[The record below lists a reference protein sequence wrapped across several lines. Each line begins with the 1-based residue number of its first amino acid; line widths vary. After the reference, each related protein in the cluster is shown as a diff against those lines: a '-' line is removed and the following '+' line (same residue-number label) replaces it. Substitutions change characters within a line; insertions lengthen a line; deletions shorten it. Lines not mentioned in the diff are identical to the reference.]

1 MLLHTKA
8 AIHIKGCS
16 FELGRLLQIFSR
28 MLVIWWSD
36 LGHSF
41 FHSKNQVTNALVCQ
55 SSKTTEIERF
65 HWMDELL
72 GSSEDVIAEY

>member
-8 AIHIKGCS
+8 AINIKGCS

-55 SSKTTEIERF
+55 SSKTREIERF

>member
-8 AIHIKGCS
+8 AINKRAAVLKWDS
-16 FELGRLLQIFSR
+16 MLQIFSR
-28 MLVIWWSD
+28 IEVIWWSD

-55 SSKTTEIERF
+55 SSKPTEIQRF
-65 HWMDELL
+65 HWIDEILCRYDL
-72 GSSEDVIAEY
+72 GGN